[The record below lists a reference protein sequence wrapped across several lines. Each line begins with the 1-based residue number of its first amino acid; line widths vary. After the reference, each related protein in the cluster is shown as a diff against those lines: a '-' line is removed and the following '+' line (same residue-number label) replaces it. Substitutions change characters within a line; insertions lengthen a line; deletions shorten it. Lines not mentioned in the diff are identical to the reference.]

1 MTQKKNN
8 GTIVAIIAMM
18 FLFAM
23 ISFVTNMA
31 APFGTIWKNQYE
43 WAGMVGNLMNFAAYL
58 FMGIPAGI
66 MITKIGYKKTALVAL
81 ALGFIGIGVQYI
93 SGQFDAGA
101 ISTFLIY
108 LLGAFICGFSVCIL
122 NTVVNPMLNLLGGGG
137 NRGNQLLQTGG
148 SLNSLSATLT
158 PLLAGSMIG
167 QVTKDTSMGDV
178 APLLMIALAIFAA
191 SFVIIYFTKIEE
203 PEIEVQNVGEG
214 IKGAL
219 QFKHLVLG
227 IVAIFFYVGIE
238 IGVPAQLN
246 FYLSQPGGV
255 LGSAAIA
262 GTVAGIYWLLM
273 LVGRFTSTFISGKVS
288 TRAQIIFVSAVAIC
302 LLLTAIF
309 LPESKTIALPGSEAS
324 PVDLALFKFEGGTI
338 PMKCVFIVLCGLCT
352 SVMWG
357 GIFNLATEG
366 LGKYTAAASGLFM
379 TMVVG
384 GGIMP
389 LLQEFI
395 AIRVGAILSY
405 WLIIAMLAYI
415 LYYGLVGCKVTKRAE

>member
-1 MTQKKNN
+1 
-8 GTIVAIIAMM
+8 
-18 FLFAM
+18 
-23 ISFVTNMA
+23 MA
-31 APFGTIWKNQYE
+31 CPH
-43 WAGMVGNLMNFAAYL
+43 
-58 FMGIPAGI
+58 
-66 MITKIGYKKTALVAL
+66 
-81 ALGFIGIGVQYI
+81 
-93 SGQFDAGA
+93 
-101 ISTFLIY
+101 
-108 LLGAFICGFSVCIL
+108 
-122 NTVVNPMLNLLGGGG
+122 
-137 NRGNQLLQTGG
+137 R
-148 SLNSLSATLT
+148 
-158 PLLAGSMIG
+158 
-167 QVTKDTSMGDV
+167 
-178 APLLMIALAIFAA
+178 
-191 SFVIIYFTKIEE
+191 
-203 PEIEVQNVGEG
+203 
-214 IKGAL
+214 
-219 QFKHLVLG
+219 
-227 IVAIFFYVGIE
+227 
-238 IGVPAQLN
+238 LN

-338 PMKCVFIVLCGLCT
+338 PMKCIFIVLCGLCT